1 MYYFLFLYIICISA
15 LLKRN
20 IRIRVGRN
28 SITTNNSLFK
38 VLLYGVP
45 LVVASAC
52 RDLSIGT
59 DTNGVYKTVY
69 YLGYAIDKWT
79 VPLYECLYIYYVK
92 LVYMINQN
100 YRFLLVITSV
110 IITFSYIYFFARRSK
125 YIDLKI
131 AILSFLVLLYCFSLN
146 GQRQVLAGI
155 FCLITIELIEKEK
168 VLWAIFLVMI
178 ASFFHITSVI
188 MFVYFFAYIAQKIKK
203 RIVGIF
209 LFLLGPVIM
218 LFSFS
223 FIIKIPLLTKFITEV
238 SSFNI
243 SSINSKFFL
252 FPLLV
257 APLVL
262 VYRKQLICMKSSNY
276 IHLCGYIFIFTAVL
290 FSGYIWY
297 AFRILYFFVPSEI
310 IIVAQL
316 GKCAK
321 SIKQRNFINIYIT
334 FALLVTFVCVYV
346 YHDTDMIYPYRFM
359 VE

>member
-1 MYYFLFLYIICISA
+1 
-15 LLKRN
+15 
-20 IRIRVGRN
+20 
-28 SITTNNSLFK
+28 
-38 VLLYGVP
+38 
-45 LVVASAC
+45 
-52 RDLSIGT
+52 
-59 DTNGVYKTVY
+59 
-69 YLGYAIDKWT
+69 
-79 VPLYECLYIYYVK
+79 
-92 LVYMINQN
+92 
-100 YRFLLVITSV
+100 
-110 IITFSYIYFFARRSK
+110 
-125 YIDLKI
+125 
-131 AILSFLVLLYCFSLN
+131 
-146 GQRQVLAGI
+146 
-155 FCLITIELIEKEK
+155 
-168 VLWAIFLVMI
+168 
-178 ASFFHITSVI
+178 
-188 MFVYFFAYIAQKIKK
+188 
-203 RIVGIF
+203 
-209 LFLLGPVIM
+209 M

-359 VE
+359 VRE